1 MPQNARDYVYAAL
14 LGATAVLL
22 IVGLVLFW
30 AAISF
35 EGYITALMALTLAGC
50 SFLGAR
56 ELKPN
61 QRANLQA
68 FFDDLSG
75 KKTDQ
80 NGPTA
85 PQ

>member
-1 MPQNARDYVYAAL
+1 MPQNLRDYVYTAL

-22 IVGLVLFW
+22 IAGLVLFW

-35 EGYITALMALTLAGC
+35 EGYITALMTLTLGAC

-68 FFDDLSG
+68 FFDYLSG